1 MTGFHLPPHYQPIRE
16 LLNQF
21 TELSARVKKLEES
34 NMTAEQFGMLFQV
47 LFDINTQFRDLNS
60 NISKLTSAVEKLST
74 TKVLI
79 PKAKTEFKSN
89 V

>member
-1 MTGFHLPPHYQPIRE
+1 MTGFHLPPHYLPDRE
-16 LLNQF
+16 LSDRLIA
-21 TELSARVKKLEES
+21 LSMRVKKLEES

-47 LFDINTQFRDLNS
+47 LFDINTQFRDLNY
-60 NISKLTSAVEKLST
+60 NLTKLTSAVEKLST

-79 PKAKTEFKSN
+79 PKAETEFKSN